1 MMAILTNETFLV
13 TIGSVV
19 VGFFFSQT
27 GIFTKI
33 FDFIFTGKKEA
44 RDKAIADEKERV
56 ASEKLRLEEIK
67 AENFLLRTEVEKLR
81 QEIFRLDKHLAEN
94 TIYTKTLLAWLEKA
108 MPEGTNPFIVEM
120 AKEIRTKN
128 NISSD
133 AQ

>member
-1 MMAILTNETFLV
+1 MGILTNETFLV

-44 RDKAIADEKERV
+44 RDKAIADEKERI
-56 ASEKLRLEEIK
+56 ASERLRLEEIK
-67 AENFLLRTEVEKLR
+67 AENLLLRTEVEKLR

-128 NISSD
+128 SISSD
-133 AQ
+133 AK